1 MLFVVHLL
9 IASILLNLLIP
20 NLAAYFA
27 TPEEKNPPQGV
38 TSLSYKG
45 QAMNLLVHHAY
56 TPVSSTIITFL
67 MVFFVFRLAQYF
79 KGLDRSF

>member
-9 IASILLNLLIP
+9 VATILLNLLIS

-38 TSLSYKG
+38 TNLSYKG

-56 TPVSSTIITFL
+56 IPMTSTVVTFL
-67 MVFFVFRLAQYF
+67 MVFFAFRLAQYF
-79 KGLDRSF
+79 KTLDR